1 VKHNELLLELVATI
15 EFGQNES
22 DEMAVRVF
30 GGGTCTMLRS
40 TNSQSSECEINWRE
54 L

>member
-1 VKHNELLLELVATI
+1 VKHNELLLNLVATI
-15 EFGQNES
+15 DVGQNES
-22 DEMAVRVF
+22 DEMAVCVF

-40 TNSQSSECEINWRE
+40 TNSVVR

>member
-1 VKHNELLLELVATI
+1 MKHNELLLELVITI

-30 GGGTCTMLRS
+30 GGGTCTMLPPAPTRS
-40 TNSQSSECEINWRE
+40 RPSVK
-54 L
+54 